1 MTLRTTTL
9 AFLALCTFL
18 GSSVDAHAGVV
29 LDQSFLVT
37 NPEPGVRLPIVANI
51 GEARRPPGAPP
62 GTPDIVVFGG
72 VQTFTAGTR
81 GYLDHL
87 GFQAVGFSGN
97 GLLIATL
104 YDGDVLAGSTTVIGT
119 SVLPF
124 GSLPPLGLGLPAAP
138 TFVLDVRDADYL
150 VDVGQR
156 YSVLFASV
164 GDPLAR
170 AGLLLGTSPRAAFMP
185 ISTNYD
191 GGAFN
196 VTAFGVPTSTAPGTL
211 DVGFESFVDVV
222 PATVPAPAAPLA
234 LLGAAA
240 LLALRR
246 RATAP

>member
-1 MTLRTTTL
+1 VSLRTAALTL
-9 AFLALCTFL
+9 LAVTSLW
-18 GSSVDAHAGVV
+18 SSVGAHAAVV
-29 LDQSFLVT
+29 LDQSFLVP
-37 NPEPGVRLPIVANI
+37 NPNPTVLLPVVANI
-51 GEARRPPGAPP
+51 GEVRRPPGAPP
-62 GTPDIVVFGG
+62 GLPDVLVFGG

-81 GYLDHL
+81 GYLDRL

-104 YDGDVLAGSTTVIGT
+104 FDGDVLAGSTTVIGT
-119 SVLPF
+119 SVLPI

-156 YSVLFASV
+156 YSVVFASV
-164 GDPLAR
+164 GDPLTR
-170 AGLLLGTSPRAAFMP
+170 IGLVLGTSPRGSFMP
-185 ISTNYD
+185 TGTNYD

-196 VTAFGVPTSTAPGTL
+196 ATVFGSPTSTTPGPL

-222 PATVPAPAAPLA
+222 PAAVPAPAATLA
-234 LLGAAA
+234 LLGAAS

-246 RATAP
+246 RRSAP